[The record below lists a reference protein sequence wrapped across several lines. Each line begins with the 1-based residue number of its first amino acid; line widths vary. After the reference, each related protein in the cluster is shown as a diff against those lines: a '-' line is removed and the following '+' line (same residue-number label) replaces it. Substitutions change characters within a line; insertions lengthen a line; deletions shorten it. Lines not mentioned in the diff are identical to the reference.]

1 MQEYNISNEQVQK
14 VMVVDSTI
22 KRRFQVVLDSNN
34 TNSFTG
40 SQFNATYYVDF
51 KTVVREAWRLKKS
64 YLMTFEFV
72 SRASTF
78 AVSGITSNKLYQLH
92 IDMAKA
98 QNIYKYSNAKV
109 PSGIVRTST
118 QGTGV
123 WTVTAG
129 VADVPTYFDSRP
141 DDNTP
146 TFIDNLLDIT
156 TINLNLLE
164 QPNYATFNTANDATI
179 NTATKYVCI
188 ITLTE
193 A

>member
-1 MQEYNISNEQVQK
+1 MQQYDNSYEQVQK

-40 SQFNATYYVDF
+40 SQFNATYFVDF
-51 KTVVREAWRLKKS
+51 KTVMREAWRLKKS
-64 YLMTFEFV
+64 YLMSFQFV

-78 AVSGITSNKLYQLH
+78 AVSGITTNELYQLH
-92 IDMAKA
+92 IDMGKG
-98 QNIYKYSNAKV
+98 QNIYKFAHAKV
-109 PSGIVRTST
+109 PAGIVRTST

-129 VADVPTYFDSRP
+129 VADVPVYFDSRP
-141 DDNTP
+141 DDNAP

-164 QPNYATFNTANDATI
+164 QPGYVTFNAANDGTI

-188 ITLTE
+188 LTFVE

>member
-1 MQEYNISNEQVQK
+1 MQNYDNSYEQVQK
-14 VMVVDSTI
+14 VMVVDTGV

-34 TNSFTG
+34 TASFTG
-40 SQFNATYYVDF
+40 SQFNATYAVDF
-51 KTVVREAWRLKKS
+51 KTVVREAWRLKKAYNMS
-64 YLMTFEFV
+64 FQFV

-78 AVSGITSNKLYQLH
+78 AVSGITSNKVYQLH
-92 IDMAKA
+92 IDMGKP
-98 QNIYKYSNAKV
+98 QQIYKQAHARV
-109 PSGIVRTST
+109 PSGVVRTST

-146 TFIDNLLDIT
+146 TLLDNLSDIT
-156 TINLNLLE
+156 NININLLE
-164 QPNYATFNTANDATI
+164 QPGYTTFNASNDGTI

-188 ITLTE
+188 LTFVE

>member
-1 MQEYNISNEQVQK
+1 MQQYDNSYEQVQK

-34 TNSFTG
+34 TPSFTG
-40 SQFNATYYVDF
+40 SQFNATYAVDF

-64 YLMTFEFV
+64 YLMSFEFI

-78 AVSGITSNKLYQLH
+78 AVSGITSNKVYQLH
-92 IDMAKA
+92 IDMGKS
-98 QNIYKYSNAKV
+98 QNIYRAFQSKI
-109 PSGIVRTST
+109 PCGIVRTSAL
-118 QGTGV
+118 GTGV

-129 VADVPTYFDSRP
+129 VSDVPVYFDSRP

-146 TFIDNLLDIT
+146 TLIDNLLDIT
-156 TINLNLLE
+156 SININLIE
-164 QPNYATFNTANDATI
+164 QPNYVTFNTANNATI

-188 ITLTE
+188 LTFVE